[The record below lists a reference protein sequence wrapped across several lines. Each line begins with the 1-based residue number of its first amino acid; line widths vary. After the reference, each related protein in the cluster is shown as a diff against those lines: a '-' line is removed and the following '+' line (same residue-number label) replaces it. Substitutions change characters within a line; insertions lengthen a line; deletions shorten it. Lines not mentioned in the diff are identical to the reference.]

1 MRKFPE
7 RQIDT
12 DVEVIR
18 ITGRQNTFTIG
29 SLFSSFTKLE
39 ILQITDSNVPAI
51 GQHSFWGVQSLRMI
65 GLYKTVEY
73 LNWVNIVILFA
84 QIWLEIILQPS
95 QMTISADKMVYMNWT
110 CREIKF
116 IEWPVESSFI

>member
-65 GLYKTVEY
+65 GL
-73 LNWVNIVILFA
+73 FF
-84 QIWLEIILQPS
+84 LQPLY
-95 QMTISADKMVYMNWT
+95 IFDLG
-110 CREIKF
+110 
-116 IEWPVESSFI
+116 

>member
-12 DVEVIR
+12 GVEVIR
-18 ITGRQNTFTIG
+18 ISGRGNTFAIG
-29 SLFSSFTKLE
+29 TLFSSFTKLE

-65 GLYKTVEY
+65 GLFKQ
-73 LNWVNIVILFA
+73 NFFFKNQIVI
-84 QIWLEIILQPS
+84 
-95 QMTISADKMVYMNWT
+95 
-110 CREIKF
+110 
-116 IEWPVESSFI
+116 

>member
-65 GLYKTVEY
+65 GFYKTVEY
-73 LNWVNIVILFA
+73 LNWVNIVIMFA

>member
-7 RQIDT
+7 RQIDAA
-12 DVEVIR
+12 VEVIR
-18 ITGRQNTFTIG
+18 ITGKGNTFTIG

-65 GLYKTVEY
+65 GLFKESFCLIELYFTKC
-73 LNWVNIVILFA
+73 LF
-84 QIWLEIILQPS
+84 LS
-95 QMTISADKMVYMNWT
+95 
-110 CREIKF
+110 
-116 IEWPVESSFI
+116 